1 MPLVTI
7 NLIENV
13 FDKKQKQEMI
23 AKVTDAMVGI
33 EGEAMRGLTWVVVNE
48 VSEGEWGIGG
58 KPLSSSDVHKIQAS
72 AA

>member
-23 AKVTDAMVGI
+23 ASVTDAMVAI
-33 EGEAMRGLTWVVVNE
+33 EGEAMRGLTWVVINE

-58 KPLSSSDVHKIQAS
+58 KPLSSEDVHKIQAS

>member
-1 MPLVTI
+1 
-7 NLIENV
+7 
-13 FDKKQKQEMI
+13 MI

-33 EGEAMRGLTWVVVNE
+33 EGEAMRGLTWVVINE

-58 KPLSSSDVHKIQAS
+58 NPLSSDDVHKIQAS

>member
-23 AKVTDAMVGI
+23 ARVTDAMVGI
-33 EGEAMRGLTWVVVNE
+33 EGEAMRGLTWVVINE

-58 KPLSSSDVHKIQAS
+58 NPLSSDDVHKIQAS

>member
-13 FDKKQKQEMI
+13 FDKKQKQDMI

-33 EGEAMRGLTWVVVNE
+33 EGEAMRGLTWVVINE

-58 KPLSSSDVHKIQAS
+58 KPLSSRDVHEIQAS
-72 AA
+72 AG